1 MMNNVKGKVGYFAL
15 QFDLAKLYDM
25 LSWLYINLTL
35 QQVEVPLLMRNV
47 IMHSMMSV
55 KSSIRWNG
63 VR

>member
-1 MMNNVKGKVGYFAL
+1 MNNVKGKVGYFAIK
-15 QFDLAKLYDM
+15 FDLAKLYDM